1 MPSIISATTT
11 TGLVTTADNSGSL
24 QLATNSG
31 TTAVTIDTSQNVTF
45 AKPIAVGGNTLG
57 AGNASSF
64 KNRII
69 NGAMTISQ
77 YNGTSSN
84 TPINNGY
91 PIDRFIYKST
101 QASKFTAQQVTT
113 APAGFINSLQLTVA
127 SAVTVGSSD
136 FFAIGQRIEGLNLYD
151 IGFGTAAC
159 KTTSLSFQV
168 RSSLTGTFGGALTNA
183 AGDASYAFTYTI
195 SAANTW
201 TSISIAVPAVT
212 TGTWVTDNSACLQ
225 VWFGL
230 GVGSTYNGTAG
241 SWVNGNNFSAT
252 GATSV
257 VATAGATFL
266 VTGVQLEVGSTATS
280 FDYRPYGTELAL
292 CQRYFYKVTNGGNDN
307 PICMIA
313 GYSTGTGVGV
323 GYGVLSFPV
332 IMRIA
337 PDIYQVTG
345 TNYFRF
351 SGNGTNLTFDSFG
364 YNERSITGITL
375 TNNSSLSASATVGY
389 AYWCRANN
397 ANAVLGF
404 SAEL

>member
-1 MPSIISATTT
+1 MPPIT
-11 TGLVTTADNSGSL
+11 LDGSL
-24 QLATNSG
+24 GITQAGEFNS
-31 TTAVTIDTSQNVTF
+31 D
-45 AKPIAVGGNTLG
+45 
-57 AGNASSF
+57 SSFGF

-69 NGAMTISQ
+69 NGAMVISQ

-212 TGTWVTDNSACLQ
+212 TGTWVTDNSTCLQ

-292 CQRYFYKVTNGGNDN
+292 CQRYYYLHASGNGV
-307 PICMIA
+307 PIGMA
-313 GYSTGTGVGV
+313 SQYQSTTM
-323 GYGVLSFPV
+323 YGMLQFPV
-332 IMRIA
+332 TMRIA
-337 PDIYQVTG
+337 PTISSVSG
-345 TNYFRF
+345 TNFYNFYRNGAADNFNSF
-351 SGNGTNLTFDSFG
+351 SQQSSSTTG
-364 YNERSITGITL
+364 YGFF
-375 TNNSSLSASATVGY
+375 NSSEISGTAGDSGWVEGGNASSFVAFG
-389 AYWCRANN
+389 
-397 ANAVLGF
+397 
-404 SAEL
+404 AEL

>member
-1 MPSIISATTT
+1 MAYGT
-11 TGLVTTADNSGSL
+11 VNADVIQTSTSG
-24 QLATNSG
+24 G
-31 TTAVTIDTSQNVTF
+31 I
-45 AKPIAVGGNTLG
+45 LG
-57 AGNASSF
+57 AGNASIM

-69 NGAMTISQ
+69 NGAMVISQ

-84 TPINNGY
+84 TPSNNGY

-113 APAGFINSLQLTVA
+113 APAGFINSLQMTVA
-127 SAVTVGSSD
+127 SAVTIGSSD

-159 KTTSLSFQV
+159 KPTNLSFQV

-201 TSISIAVPAVT
+201 TTISIAVPAVT
-212 TGTWVTDNSACLQ
+212 TGTWVTDNSNCLQ

-230 GVGSTYNGTAG
+230 GVGSSYSGTAG

-266 VTGVQLEVGSTATS
+266 VTAIQLEVGSSATGFEYVNYQTS
-280 FDYRPYGTELAL
+280 LAN
-292 CQRYFYKVTNGGNDN
+292 CQRYYENNYSAGYAVGTTSSPCIYDFVGGSSTSGNILQTIQFKVSKRSLPTLTGYSSDTGTAGQWRYLTASASGNDSVSFDNLGTASFRAYVACGGNSVVAR
-307 PICMIA
+307 M
-313 GYSTGTGVGV
+313 
-323 GYGVLSFPV
+323 YGNWT
-332 IMRIA
+332 A
-337 PDIYQVTG
+337 
-345 TNYFRF
+345 
-351 SGNGTNLTFDSFG
+351 
-364 YNERSITGITL
+364 
-375 TNNSSLSASATVGY
+375 
-389 AYWCRANN
+389 
-397 ANAVLGF
+397 

>member
-1 MPSIISATTT
+1 MAYGT
-11 TGLVTTADNSGSL
+11 VNADVIGTSVAGS
-24 QLATNSG
+24 N
-31 TTAVTIDTSQNVTF
+31 I
-45 AKPIAVGGNTLG
+45 G
-57 AGNASSF
+57 AGNASIM

-69 NGAMTISQ
+69 NGAMVISQ

-84 TPINNGY
+84 TPSNNGY

-113 APAGFINSLQLTVA
+113 APAGFINSLQMTVA
-127 SAVTVGSSD
+127 SAVTIGSSD

-159 KTTSLSFQV
+159 KPTNLSFQV

-201 TSISIAVPAVT
+201 TTISIPIPAVT
-212 TGTWVTDNSACLQ
+212 TGTWVTDNSTCLQ

-230 GVGSTYNGTAG
+230 GVGSSYSGTAG

-257 VATAGATFL
+257 VGTAGATFL
-266 VTGVQLEVGSTATS
+266 VTAIQLEVGSSATGFEYVNYQTS
-280 FDYRPYGTELAL
+280 LAN
-292 CQRYFYKVTNGGNDN
+292 CQRYYYKANLGGTARLGCIYNVTLDRGV
-307 PICMIA
+307 A
-313 GYSTGTGVGV
+313 GFEFHTTMRASPSITYS
-323 GYGVLSFPV
+323 
-332 IMRIA
+332 I
-337 PDIYQVTG
+337 
-345 TNYFRF
+345 
-351 SGNGTNLTFDSFG
+351 GNGTLNSEYISVEGAQIYMNITTNCYLNTF
-364 YNERSITGITL
+364 T
-375 TNNSSLSASATVGY
+375 A
-389 AYWCRANN
+389 
-397 ANAVLGF
+397 